1 MFASNEG
8 TNLLNESSAG
18 VIPIN
23 SMYQGEEERQAAIPP
38 PMEHDIDSAS
48 AEEQQPETAVTYK
61 DQPLGPNSSD
71 EEEIKQHA
79 GENQYKNRRTE
90 SSSNIGKA
98 ESTTK
103 LSTQKD

>member
-1 MFASNEG
+1 
-8 TNLLNESSAG
+8 
-18 VIPIN
+18 
-23 SMYQGEEERQAAIPP
+23 
-38 PMEHDIDSAS
+38 MEQDIDSAS

-79 GENQYKNRRTE
+79 DEDQDKNLRAE

-103 LSTQKD
+103 LSTQKDH